1 MTHKLTPAQHLG
13 KHIGPL
19 PTAPEI
25 LASMQAMH
33 ALGHPTTLAS
43 TWQELQA
50 NGIEPDQLKN
60 LEALA

>member
-1 MTHKLTPAQHLG
+1 MSDKLTPTPGQ
-13 KHIGPL
+13 HIGPL

-25 LASMQAMH
+25 LASMHTMH
-33 ALGHPTTLAS
+33 LQGYRTMLAS

-50 NGIEPDQLKN
+50 NGIEPDDLAD